1 MANKINKSIIG
12 QEEAVKKVVNAIR
25 RNRAGLKDQN
35 KPTGS
40 FIFIGPTGVG
50 KTQLTKSLSLEM
62 FDSDDA
68 LIRID
73 MSEYM
78 EKFAISRLIGAPPG
92 YVGYEEGGQLT
103 EKVRRRPYSVVL
115 LDEIEYIHTITTN
128 TNIVIRVATIS

>member
-1 MANKINKSIIG
+1 MTGIKVQTIASKEKKVLSKMSNKINKTIIYA
-12 QEEAVKKVVNAIR
+12 QISVKKVVNAIR
-25 RNRAGLKDQN
+25 RNRAGLKDPN
-35 KPTGS
+35 KPIGS

-62 FDSDDA
+62 FDSEDA

-92 YVGYEEGGQLT
+92 YIGYEEGGQL
-103 EKVRRRPYSVVL
+103 
-115 LDEIEYIHTITTN
+115 N
-128 TNIVIRVATIS
+128 